1 MCAQHQL
8 LGVHAGGKLL
18 VLWHFANKGIDS
30 SYESR
35 STFFSL
41 LPGGKEKKIY
51 FQSVHFWFFRNR
63 LVSSRFSQGAVARGQ
78 RKESIFRVLIFF
90 FWKSV
95 SEFGI
100 FSRCSEKNYIFRTD
114 RKNEFYPSNF
124 LFFSDTIF
132 KGWGGLE
139 NWQNFLKNHLSL
151 VSHIYKNDP
160 IALALWHVVE
170 AVNVIMLSKF

>member
-90 FWKSV
+90 F
-95 SEFGI
+95 
-100 FSRCSEKNYIFRTD
+100 
-114 RKNEFYPSNF
+114 
-124 LFFSDTIF
+124 
-132 KGWGGLE
+132 E
-139 NWQNFLKNHLSL
+139 NRL
-151 VSHIYKNDP
+151 VSSGFFQGAPKKTTFLEP
-160 IALALWHVVE
+160 TGKTSSTRPTFCFSLTPS
-170 AVNVIMLSKF
+170 SKGEVDLKIDKTFSKITFL